1 MSWPEIATEVSQVVA
16 PAGRWKSLM
25 LRIAITAVALLIWFW
40 TQSLLG
46 ARAGDGKAIGDGLHR
61 LTEPIHSYLESSPG
75 AANALLIVSSL
86 GIDAL
91 GIFLLGSWIFAGQ
104 LRSFVGLAMLLI
116 LRQIMQ
122 ALCALPPPPGMIWHY
137 PGFPS
142 LLVTYGVVNDF
153 FFSGHTAIAV
163 FGAFE
168 LARLKKTWITVC
180 AILLVLFELAAVITL
195 RAHYTMDVF
204 TGLLAALCV
213 AAISEPVSRRIAV
226 RLDRRVNCERA
237 GCFRLCYHL
246 ARKGRSPYR
255 PES

>member
-1 MSWPEIATEVSQVVA
+1 MSSPEIASEASQIAA
-16 PAGRWKSLM
+16 PAGRSKSLV

-46 ARAGDGKAIGDGLHR
+46 SRAGDSKAIGDALHR
-61 LTEPIHSYLESSPG
+61 LTAPIHSYLESSPG
-75 AANALLIVSSL
+75 AANGLLIVSSL
-86 GIDAL
+86 GIDAI
-91 GIFLLGSWIFAGQ
+91 GVFLLGSWIVAGK
-104 LRSFVGLAMLLI
+104 LRSFVGLAMLLL

-142 LLVTYGVVNDF
+142 LFVTYGVANDF

-163 FGAFE
+163 FGAVE
-168 LARLKKTWITVC
+168 LARLQKAWITVC
-180 AILLVLFELAAVITL
+180 AILLVLFELAAVIAL

-213 AAISEPVSRRIAV
+213 AAISEPVSRRIASRLNPTAV
-226 RLDRRVNCERA
+226 RDR
-237 GCFRLCYHL
+237 
-246 ARKGRSPYR
+246 
-255 PES
+255 